1 MPKKVIK
8 ITTHIPS
15 IPNWLKMNS
24 SFTVPLPLKS
34 AKELAKKLS
43 EVQDDVEIQ
52 LNIATGEE
60 INVEIKYD
68 TGPND

>member
-8 ITTHIPS
+8 ITTRLPA
-15 IPNWLKMNS
+15 IPNWLKLNS
-24 SFTVPLPLKS
+24 SFTIPLPLKS
-34 AKELAKKLS
+34 AKELAKRLS
-43 EVQDDVEIQ
+43 EVQDDVDIE

-68 TGPND
+68 TGIKE